1 MKASIMVDSEYFLVA
16 VQLKMGLNLEDRNSS
31 QFLSWMI
38 RVACTTDI
46 NIVRKAEITVALF
59 YPCK

>member
-1 MKASIMVDSEYFLVA
+1 MT
-16 VQLKMGLNLEDRNSS
+16 VQLKMGLNLEDRNNS

-46 NIVRKAEITVALF
+46 NIVRKAEELKITVALF